1 MSGGEPAGPVG
12 TAGDFD
18 YEVLGSQY
26 SRKADPRIAH
36 LVRSGLGTATRVVN
50 TGAGAG
56 SYEPPDLLVTAVEP
70 SASMRSQRL
79 PDGAPALN
87 AVAENLPFPDE
98 CFDAAMVTVHQ
109 WSDADRGLR
118 ELRRV
123 SRGPVVILTFDGD
136 ALDKFWLANYVPEL
150 IAAERR
156 RYPAIDHMRDVL
168 GGSSTVTAV
177 PIPIDC
183 TDGCTDGFTEAFY
196 ARPEG
201 FLDPAVRHRNRPGD
215 SFHPRLSKVPS
226 NGCARTLTAANGIES
241 TDDCERY
248 RSFTDHFGSSSP
260 RASPVGWRPGLVGA
274 GLER

>member
-98 CFDAAMVTVHQ
+98 CFDAAMAMAMAMVTVHQ

-201 FLDPAVRHRNRPGD
+201 FLVPAVRRSQSAWGFVSPEIEQSAIERLRTDLDGGEWDREHGRLRALPE
-215 SFHPRLSKVPS
+215 FHGSLRL
-226 NGCARTLTAANGIES
+226 
-241 TDDCERY
+241 
-248 RSFTDHFGSSSP
+248 
-260 RASPVGWRPGLVGA
+260 LVA
-274 GLER
+274 TR